1 MNLAYSIASSKLQID
16 ESLMLKID
24 FTLLYSL
31 CAVNS
36 LWSGAIWPSLQLI
49 KQNIY
54 LQKIVLEIVQKSKAA
69 TAAVQGSQHLLALLE
84 FEPLSP

>member
-1 MNLAYSIASSKLQID
+1 MGSSGHLFSQ
-16 ESLMLKID
+16 
-24 FTLLYSL
+24 
-31 CAVNS
+31 
-36 LWSGAIWPSLQLI
+36 I

-54 LQKIVLEIVQKSKAA
+54 LQKIVLEIVQKSKAG

>member
-1 MNLAYSIASSKLQID
+1 MGP
-16 ESLMLKID
+16 
-24 FTLLYSL
+24 
-31 CAVNS
+31 
-36 LWSGAIWPSLQLI
+36 SGHLFSQI

-84 FEPLSP
+84 FEPLSH